1 MAAAAAAGAAAGG
14 GFVGER
20 RKLFVGGIPTS
31 AQEAELRGHFGQYGA
46 VRSVIVM
53 RDKETGHG
61 RGFGFVE
68 FEEEEDAARALGDG
82 EHPRHLICGRVVS
95 FFFFAFLG
103 LIRSTTLCSLCFACP
118 LPRLFTYMWWRLE
131 NARCVICRRKLG
143 AWCFFF
149 LKIY

>member
-1 MAAAAAAGAAAGG
+1 MAAAAAAAGG

-95 FFFFAFLG
+95 FFFF
-103 LIRSTTLCSLCFACP
+103 
-118 LPRLFTYMWWRLE
+118 LPFWD
-131 NARCVICRRKLG
+131 
-143 AWCFFF
+143 
-149 LKIY
+149 

>member
-95 FFFFAFLG
+95 FFFF
-103 LIRSTTLCSLCFACP
+103 
-118 LPRLFTYMWWRLE
+118 LPFWD
-131 NARCVICRRKLG
+131 
-143 AWCFFF
+143 
-149 LKIY
+149 